1 MTHFEIIENK
11 RILKEFNSHISNQTL
26 PPVPEGK
33 DRLEVGAMYG
43 KPIYRVRWKEP
54 SALKVMVIPYLYLEI
69 DDRYYMMDNLFVDQ
83 PGEWCLG
90 MVPVKEEEIHQP
102 KTVFKDDYTFGIERL
117 RESAGRAMREYIE
130 SQLFNSSGI
139 SPSSIAPSTTTALS
153 QYGNSILDGA
163 LARLAYEPPT
173 ALGSLA
179 PMWQGTY
186 VGGSSKNPCRDN
198 GLSKCSRL
206 LWEK

>member
-33 DRLEVGAMYG
+33 DRLEVGSVYG

-90 MVPVKEEEIHQP
+90 MVPVKEEEIHHP
-102 KTVFKDDYTFGIERL
+102 KTVF
-117 RESAGRAMREYIE
+117 REYIK

-206 LWEK
+206 LWGK

>member
-26 PPVPEGK
+26 PPVPEGE

-102 KTVFKDDYTFGIERL
+102 KTVF
-117 RESAGRAMREYIE
+117 REYIK